1 MPSHQ
6 QAFPLLGCCVSFDN
20 FYALSSPGKTFIAA
34 ELIKMSIKRERGKH
48 PNVQGRAALFL
59 VPTCLL
65 VAQQANAVREW
76 APTLR
81 VSEYMGAS
89 AEPVQEFDVL
99 VATPAS
105 FLAKQAQV
113 SLFEWSRFALVIFDE
128 GNHFREIFCN
138 TLLYK
143 LFI

>member
-6 QAFPLLGCCVSFDN
+6 QAPIVCCVSFDN
-20 FYALSSPGKTFIAA
+20 FYALSSTGKTFIAA
-34 ELIKMSIKRERGKH
+34 ELIKMSIKRERAEH

-113 SLFEWSRFALVIFDE
+113 SSLFEWSRFALVIFDE
-128 GNHFREIFCN
+128 GNHFGETVCN
-138 TLLYK
+138 T
-143 LFI
+143 